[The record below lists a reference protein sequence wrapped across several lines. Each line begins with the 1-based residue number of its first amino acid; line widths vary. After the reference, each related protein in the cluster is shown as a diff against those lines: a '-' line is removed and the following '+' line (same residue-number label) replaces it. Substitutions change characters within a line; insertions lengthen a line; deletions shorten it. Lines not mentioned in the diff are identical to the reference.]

1 MLGLQCIILDS
12 RRPGFCVFELCG
24 GLVLV
29 AGVVVN
35 WPRLGSHGSGVC
47 KGHYC
52 RLTEE
57 FSEVW

>member
-29 AGVVVN
+29 AGVVV
-35 WPRLGSHGSGVC
+35 RLA
-47 KGHYC
+47 
-52 RLTEE
+52 
-57 FSEVW
+57 